1 MDRFLRFWRG
11 VLIVMAVSLI
21 LTPLL
26 PEPALVIAGST
37 SLAPL
42 AEAAAGPLRIAL
54 GGRIE
59 VASLGSSEGLASVRR
74 GSADLAL
81 SDLPLAAPGIAR
93 EAVGHVA
100 IAVIAAPGL
109 PRNLSRE
116 QLQALLRGTLRNWK
130 EVGGPDL
137 PVRLV
142 LRAPGSGVR
151 MLLERYAGGVLPQH
165 ALVVLASGQVAPAV
179 RSLPGAIG
187 FVEAGFAPR
196 DLTVFLNGRG
206 PGAAGYPLRF
216 TAYVLYR
223 RGDPRAKMAVAVL
236 QAVARQR
243 GEGR

>member
-1 MDRFLRFWRG
+1 MDQFLRLWRG
-11 VLIVMAVSLI
+11 VLIVVAVSLL

-42 AEAAAGPLRIAL
+42 AEAAAAPLRVAL
-54 GGRIE
+54 GGRVE
-59 VASLGSSEGLASVRR
+59 VAALGSSEGLASVRR

-81 SDLPLAAPGIAR
+81 SDLPLSAPGIERA
-93 EAVGHVA
+93 AIGQVA

-109 PRNLSRE
+109 PRSLSRE
-116 QLQALLRGTLRNWK
+116 QLRALLRGSVRDWRQL
-130 EVGGPDL
+130 GGPDV

-151 MLLERYAGGVLPQH
+151 MLLERYAGGALPQR

-196 DLTVFLNGRG
+196 DLTVSVNGLA
-206 PGAAGYPLRF
+206 PSATAYPLRF
-216 TAYVLYR
+216 TAYALYR
-223 RGDPRAKMAVAVL
+223 PGDARAKAALAIL

-243 GEGR
+243 GEAP